1 MIRVTVWNENIHEKE
16 MENVAKIYP
25 KGIHGTIAE
34 ALRQCPDLE
43 VREATLDMPYQG
55 LSDEVLANTDVL
67 IWWGHC
73 GHHLVDDALVERI
86 RSRVWGG
93 MGFIALHSAHMS
105 KPFRTLMGTPCTLR
119 WRDGDFERLWVVDPQ
134 HPIARGLGEYIELE
148 EEEMYGEPF
157 GISNPDDVVFMGW
170 FSGGEVFRSG
180 CTFRRGAGKI
190 FYFQPGHETCP
201 IYHHPQIQQILRNAV
216 HWAAPADGVGS
227 EPTCPCAIPS
237 PEAVRKHKDA

>member
-1 MIRVTVWNENIHEKE
+1 MLDPIGV
-16 MENVAKIYP
+16 
-25 KGIHGTIAE
+25 IHGRFQMLHHGHME
-34 ALRQCPDLE
+34 YL
-43 VREATLDMPYQG
+43 
-55 LSDEVLANTDVL
+55 LAGKKRCQRL
-67 IWWGHC
+67 I
-73 GHHLVDDALVERI
+73 I
-86 RSRVWGG
+86 
-93 MGFIALHSAHMS
+93 
-105 KPFRTLMGTPCTLR
+105 
-119 WRDGDFERLWVVDPQ
+119 
-134 HPIARGLGEYIELE
+134 
-148 EEEMYGEPF
+148 